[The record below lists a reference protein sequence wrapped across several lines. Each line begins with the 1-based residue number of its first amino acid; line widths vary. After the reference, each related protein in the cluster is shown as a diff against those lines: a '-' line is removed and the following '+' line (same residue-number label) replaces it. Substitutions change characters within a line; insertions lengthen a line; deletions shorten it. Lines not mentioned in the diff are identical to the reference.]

1 MSRARLYA
9 ALAGLAVLAGILV
22 PYIAS
27 VLGGG
32 LTPVVTITSP
42 LLYRELVT
50 APIYRIPEAPQLPN
64 VAAITATGGFND
76 YGELYG
82 FLQASSERKFLESD
96 LASLL
101 SRGVVEGLARAHA
114 VVPLVGTATRL
125 PMVPVVPESLGSG
138 VAGAPEPSVRVSW
151 TNVQV
156 VGVDELDIV
165 KTNGRVIAVIGSDSR
180 HVYIVDVRSKS
191 VSSIIGLPEG
201 EVAKGLFLDGWRLVV
216 VSESSGPFRILDV
229 GGLSFS
235 SYNVNVTV
243 RVFDITDPTS
253 PLAAGEVRVS
263 GSLVDGRLY
272 GGVVYLIVNQP
283 AVVQG
288 MPSIPLVGPVPI
300 TPRSVIAL
308 SDEAERYVT
317 VVAVNVAELA
327 YNTIS
332 VVGGPATRIYMSY
345 DKLYVVTT
353 RSPSLVEAYTVALRE
368 LANMVG
374 GDWGHRIKEE
384 LEKGRVRRAL
394 NLANDML
401 SSMNPEEAVK
411 LLEKLEARLKTLGVT
426 LNDRTIV
433 SVFKVSG
440 VEVKPLGSITVKGV
454 LLDQFALEEYKN
466 RYLIIATT
474 ISNYAVKVAPLREL
488 EVRVIVEESLTST
501 RTIIVCYPQIA
512 DCESL
517 KVTIPPYPIPPYTI
531 PPIPLYIS
539 NITREN
545 LPVKLMAYLAPSQMD
560 TENSVYIADVE
571 TLEIVGAL
579 EGLAPGERVYSAR
592 LVKDIFFL
600 VTFRIVDPLFAID
613 VSNPREPKILGF
625 LKTPG
630 FSEYLH
636 PLPGDIL
643 LGIGLEG
650 WNTIKLS
657 LFNVSNPVSMVEV
670 STALIVD
677 ATSVALHD
685 HHAVTVDLEH
695 ERVYIPI
702 QLLKD
707 GVGGVAV
714 VSFKGGK
721 LKVAAILPHPGAIRS
736 IYIGGELYTISRWGI
751 IVYDIEDLKEVAVIK
766 FQAAG

>member
-9 ALAGLAVLAGILV
+9 VLASLAVLAGILL

-32 LTPVVTITSP
+32 LAPEVTTTLP
-42 LLYRELVT
+42 FPYRELVT
-50 APIYRIPEAPQLPN
+50 VPIYKIPGAPQLPS
-64 VAAITATGGFND
+64 VGAITATGGFND

-82 FLQASSERKFLESD
+82 FLQASNERRFLESD
-96 LASLL
+96 LASLPL
-101 SRGVVEGLARAHA
+101 WGLFERVAGIAT
-114 VVPLVGTATRL
+114 VVPPVTPAAQL
-125 PMVPVVPESLGSG
+125 PMVPESLRSG
-138 VAGAPEPSVRVSW
+138 VAGAPEPGVRVSW

-156 VGVDELDIV
+156 VGVDELDIA

-180 HVYIVDVRSKS
+180 HVYLVDVRGRS
-191 VSSIIGLPEG
+191 VSSVIGLPEG

-216 VSESSGPFRILDV
+216 VSESSGPFKILNV

-243 RVFDITDPTS
+243 RVFDITDPLS

-317 VVAVNVAELA
+317 VVAVNVAKLA
-327 YNTIS
+327 YNTLS

-345 DKLYVVTT
+345 DKLYVVST
-353 RSPSLVEAYTVALRE
+353 RSPSLVEAYTVALGE

-374 GDWGHRIKEE
+374 GDWGYRIKEE
-384 LEKGRVRRAL
+384 LEKGRVKRAL
-394 NLANDML
+394 DLANDML
-401 SSMNPEEAVK
+401 SSMSPEEAVK
-411 LLEKLEARLKTLGVT
+411 LLEKLGARLKTLGVT
-426 LNDRTIV
+426 LNDKTIV

-440 VEVKPLGSITVKGV
+440 VEVKPLGSITVKGA

-474 ISNYAVKVAPLREL
+474 ISNYTVEVAPARVL
-488 EVRVIVEESLTST
+488 EWRVITEVSQTST
-501 RTIIVCYPQIA
+501 TTITVCYPQIV

-517 KVTIPPYPIPPYTI
+517 KITIPPY
-531 PPIPLYIS
+531 IS
-539 NITREN
+539 GITREN
-545 LPVKLMAYLAPSQMD
+545 LPVKLMAYLAPSQMN
-560 TENSVYIADVE
+560 TGNSVYIADVE

-600 VTFRIVDPLFAID
+600 VTFRTVDPLFAID
-613 VSNPREPKILGF
+613 VSNPREPKMLGF
-625 LKTPG
+625 LKIPG

-643 LGIGLEG
+643 FGIGLER

-657 LFNVSNPVSMVEV
+657 LFNVSNPASMAEV

-677 ATSVALHD
+677 ATSMALHD
-685 HHAVTVDLEH
+685 HHAVTVDLEY

-721 LKVAAILPHPGAIRS
+721 LKVAAILPHPGASRS
-736 IYIGGELYTISRWGI
+736 IYIGGELYTISQWGI

>member
-42 LLYRELVT
+42 IPYREPVT
-50 APIYRIPEAPQLPN
+50 APIYRIPGAPQPPS
-64 VAAITATGGFND
+64 VGAITATGGFND
-76 YGELYG
+76 YGELYR

-96 LASLL
+96 LASLP
-101 SRGVVEGLARAHA
+101 SWGVVERLARSHA
-114 VVPLVGTATRL
+114 VDVAPLAETAIRL
-125 PMVPVVPESLGSG
+125 PMVLYSRGG
-138 VAGAPEPSVRVSW
+138 VTGATEPGVRVSW

-165 KTNGRVIAVIGSDSR
+165 KTNGLVLAAVGGSGYSQ
-180 HVYIVDVRSKS
+180 VYIVDVRGKS
-191 VSSIIGLPEG
+191 VSSVIKLPEG

-216 VSESSGPFRILDV
+216 VSESSGPFKILNV

-283 AVVQG
+283 SVVQG
-288 MPSIPLVGPVPI
+288 VPSIPLVGPVPI

-308 SDEAERYVT
+308 SGEAERYVT

-327 YNTIS
+327 YNTLS

-345 DKLYVVTT
+345 DKLYVVAT
-353 RSPSLVEAYTVALRE
+353 RSPGLVEAYTVALGE

-374 GDWGHRIKEE
+374 GDRGHRIKEE
-384 LEKGRVRRAL
+384 LEKGRVKRAL
-394 NLANDML
+394 DLANDML

-411 LLEKLEARLKTLGVT
+411 LLEKLGARLKTLGVT
-426 LNDRTIV
+426 LNDKTIV

-440 VEVKPLGSITVKGV
+440 VEVKPLGSITVKGA

-474 ISNYAVKVAPLREL
+474 ISNYTVEVAPARVL
-488 EVRVIVEESLTST
+488 EWRVITEVSQTST
-501 RTIIVCYPQIA
+501 TTITVCYPQIVG
-512 DCESL
+512 CESL
-517 KVTIPPYPIPPYTI
+517 KVTIPPY
-531 PPIPLYIS
+531 IS
-539 NITREN
+539 GITREN

-560 TENSVYIADVE
+560 TGNSVYIADVE

-579 EGLAPGERVYSAR
+579 EGLAPGERVYAAR

-600 VTFRIVDPLFAID
+600 VTFRTVDPLFAID
-613 VSNPREPKILGF
+613 VSNPREPKMLGF
-625 LKTPG
+625 LKIPG

-643 LGIGLEG
+643 FGIGLER

-657 LFNVSNPVSMVEV
+657 LFNVSNPASMAEV

-677 ATSVALHD
+677 ATSMALHD
-685 HHAVTVDLEH
+685 HHAVTVDLEY

-702 QLLKD
+702 QLFKD
-707 GVGGVAV
+707 GIGGVAV

-721 LKVAAILPHPGAIRS
+721 LKVAAILPHPGASRS
-736 IYIGGELYTISRWGI
+736 IYIGGELYTISQWGI